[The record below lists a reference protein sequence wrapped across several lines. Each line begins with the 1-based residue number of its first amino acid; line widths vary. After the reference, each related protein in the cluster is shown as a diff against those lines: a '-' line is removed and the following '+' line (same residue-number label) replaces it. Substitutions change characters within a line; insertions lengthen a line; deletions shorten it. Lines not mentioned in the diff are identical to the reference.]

1 MSDWVLSDAALGRII
16 WARILRLNYGI
27 AVLITGG
34 ERSHIGAVAC
44 EGPEGQ
50 DGFSLPGHRE
60 DVVCRQWASRLAK
73 LIGKQVWVAC
83 GIHYDGL
90 SQEGLEQVMQACG
103 RLLEQTENIL
113 RKEDHL

>member
-1 MSDWVLSDAALGRII
+1 MSEWILNDAALGQII
-16 WARILRLNYGI
+16 CARILRLDYGI

-34 ERSHIGAVAC
+34 ERLHVGAVAC

-50 DGFSLPGHRE
+50 GGFSLPGHRE
-60 DVVCRQWASRLAK
+60 DVVCRQWVSRLAK
-73 LIGKQVWVAC
+73 LTGTQVWVAC

-103 RLLEQTENIL
+103 RLLDQTANVL
-113 RKEDHL
+113 RKEDNV